1 MIRIDLTDEYGRGAE
16 EVFDFADTDIVAANA
31 VVRALR
37 ALGFFVS
44 VTYVLGVAA

>member
-1 MIRIDLTDEYGRGAE
+1 MIRIDLTDEFGTNAE

-31 VVRALR
+31 MTRALR
-37 ALGFFVS
+37 ALGFHVS